1 MTQND
6 PERNFYNVLAHLSTT
21 TSTKSFSLHGAARK
35 VIFDLLYVIEI
46 FQTGRHSVF
55 SIFISTILV
64 IEAKNTKK
72 TGVGSRLFLN
82 SSGEISRQAVS
93 NPEYYIIPGFTSQ
106 IGDFPRH
113 FICVL
118 KERFC
123 IQNATQNEC
132 TSRCIFP
139 S

>member
-93 NPEYYIIPGFTSQ
+93 NPEYYIIPALTNLQSFNNKACVNL
-106 IGDFPRH
+106 DFK
-113 FICVL
+113 IAL
-118 KERFC
+118 L
-123 IQNATQNEC
+123 
-132 TSRCIFP
+132 
-139 S
+139 